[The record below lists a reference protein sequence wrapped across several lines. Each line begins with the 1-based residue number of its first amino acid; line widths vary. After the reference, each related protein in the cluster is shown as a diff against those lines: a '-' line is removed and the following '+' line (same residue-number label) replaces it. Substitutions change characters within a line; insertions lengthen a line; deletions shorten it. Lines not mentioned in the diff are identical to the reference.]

1 MKDNQKYSW
10 SRNMKKSIHPT
21 IKVFNARLLTLN
33 SYLRC
38 EVMCIVG
45 ASSSTFSYWI
55 CLIRSWTISIHSYM
69 TFPSQQT
76 FTNLTSN

>member
-1 MKDNQKYSW
+1 MKEQSSILNQEIW
-10 SRNMKKSIHPT
+10 KKSIHPT
-21 IKVFNARLLTLN
+21 IKVFNAILLTLN

-45 ASSSTFSYWI
+45 TSSSTFAYWI

-69 TFPSQQT
+69 IFPSQQT
-76 FTNLTSN
+76 LTNLTWD